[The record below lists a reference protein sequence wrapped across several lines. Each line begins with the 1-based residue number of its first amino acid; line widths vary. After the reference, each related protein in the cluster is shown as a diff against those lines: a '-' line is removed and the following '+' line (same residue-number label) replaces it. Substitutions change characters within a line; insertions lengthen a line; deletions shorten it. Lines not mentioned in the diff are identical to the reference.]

1 MMHRKP
7 TYHVYVEE
15 GSSGA
20 MAHVAELPG
29 CFAVGSD
36 ASKAVAAT
44 PRAIR
49 DFLAWLRNHR
59 EPLVPEA
66 HVSRPNL
73 ADISVMEVRTEGAPL
88 QAGSHATLFDFD
100 KVAWDDEKLERTLRW
115 FQYSRADLLAAIE
128 GMSEEEL
135 KGRHITPNRTLWD
148 TLRHVANAE
157 YGYINRIAGPPDDRE
172 PVTDNEPAHIM
183 DRLNTIRVILERWS
197 RAVPYEKRTQITY
210 PTWTSRPDEPWT
222 LQKALRRALEHELE
236 HLREL
241 R

>member
-1 MMHRKP
+1 
-7 TYHVYVEE
+7 
-15 GSSGA
+15 

-29 CFAVGSD
+29 GFAVGSD

-49 DFLAWLRNHR
+49 DFLTWLRSHS

-88 QAGSHATLFDFD
+88 QAGSKAVLFGFD
-100 KVAWDDEKLERTLRW
+100 QVAWDDEKLERTLRW
-115 FQYSRADLLAAIE
+115 LRYSRADLLKAIE
-128 GMSEEEL
+128 GMSEYEL
-135 KGRHITPNRTLWD
+135 KGRHIAPDRTLWD

-157 YGYINRIAGPPDDRE
+157 YGYINRVVGPLDNRE
-172 PVTDNEPAHIM
+172 PVTDDEPAHIM
-183 DRLNTIRVILERWS
+183 DRLNAIRVILVKWAQ
-197 RAVPYEKRTQITY
+197 AVAQEKRAEITY
-210 PTWTSRPDEPWT
+210 PTWANRPGEPWT

>member
-15 GSSGA
+15 GTSGA

-49 DFLAWLRNHR
+49 DFLAWLRSHR

-73 ADISVMEVRTEGAPL
+73 ADLSVMEVRTEGAPL
-88 QAGSHATLFDFD
+88 QAGSKATLFDFD

-115 FQYSRADLLAAIE
+115 LQYSRADLLAAID
-128 GMSEEEL
+128 GMSEDEL
-135 KGRHITPNRTLWD
+135 KGRYITPDRTLWD

-157 YGYINRIAGPPDDRE
+157 YGYINRIAGPLDDLE
-172 PVTDNEPAHIM
+172 PVTDSEPAHIM
-183 DRLNTIRVILERWS
+183 DRLNTIRTILERWS
-197 RAVPYEKRTQITY
+197 RTIPYEKRTEITY
-210 PTWTSRPDEPWT
+210 PTWTSRPDGPWT